1 MTTVTVYEEKDGT
14 RITVDEPL
22 TDNLDTKEIAADL
35 GIPAY
40 VSVEDGIMRRAVAVL
55 WAAWRPRSALRETL
69 RSEVGRDPIPLLLF
83 GGGAVKMLCPSANQ
97 AGSPFHRRIGDLDF
111 VAPWKEGSKVVRLLN
126 GLGGVAGGSYF
137 FFTTKGDRTFN
148 ALRGGSR
155 YRVRMLERI
164 HDGKPFLK
172 DLDIFTDEIE
182 LRHTIKFK
190 QDFDLAGQNSY
201 TVGPEKLLLS
211 KLQVIMAAPRDK
223 LPLLQSQNQLFR
235 VLDYPPYK
243 GSEILV
249 GMEGKDMLD
258 VCSLLHDTA
267 EGSLGAVRLDTAR
280 IAEALRKDSRFA
292 LTCRLNLENLTRRR
306 EWMLARGM
314 TEEQASRLIKH
325 ARKVLAAIPEQGK
338 GWNKSWWNTDVET
351 PLIS

>member
-1 MTTVTVYEEKDGT
+1 MTTVTVYQEKDGT
-14 RITVDEPL
+14 QITVDEPL
-22 TDNLDTKEIAADL
+22 TDNVDTEEIAADL

-40 VSVEDGIMRRAVAVL
+40 VNVEDGIMKRAIAVL
-55 WAAWRPRSALRETL
+55 WAAWRPRSALRESL

-83 GGGAVKMLCPSANQ
+83 GGGAVKMLCPSANH

-126 GLGGVAGGSYF
+126 GMGGVAGGFYF
-137 FFTTKGDRTFN
+137 FFTTKGDKTFN

-155 YRVRMLERI
+155 YRVRMLEKI

-172 DLDIFTDEIE
+172 DMDIFTDEIE

-190 QDFDLAGQNSY
+190 QDFSLAGQNSY

-211 KLQVIMAAPRDK
+211 KLQVIMAVPRDK
-223 LPLLQSQNQLFR
+223 LPLLQSQDQLFR
-235 VLDYPPYK
+235 ILDYPPFK
-243 GSEILV
+243 GSELLV
-249 GMEGKDMLD
+249 GLEGKDMLD
-258 VCSLLHDTA
+258 VCCLLHDTA

-280 IAEALRKDSRFA
+280 IAGALRKDPRFA
-292 LTCRLNLENLTRRR
+292 LTCRLNLENITRRR
-306 EWMLARGM
+306 EWMLGRGLK
-314 TEEQASRLIKH
+314 EEQTAKVIKH
-325 ARKVLAAIPEQGK
+325 ARKVLSTIQEQGK
-338 GWNKSWWNTDVET
+338 EWNKPWWNTDVET